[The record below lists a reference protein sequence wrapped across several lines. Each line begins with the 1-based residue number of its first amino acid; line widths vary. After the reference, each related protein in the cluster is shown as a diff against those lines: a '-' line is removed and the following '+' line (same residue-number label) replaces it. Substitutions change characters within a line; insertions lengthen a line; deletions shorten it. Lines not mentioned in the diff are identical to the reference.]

1 MTRTSA
7 NTQTATPTVATG
19 WRGRRGLVRQRPH
32 RVTTRHLQAA
42 YPFQTQGAITAR
54 GCLIGVEAN
63 GGGAFTYCPWTFEA
77 EHPGLLSNPNM
88 LVLGNQNAGKSTG
101 VKAYLYRQ
109 VGVFG
114 RRAIVTDVKRE
125 YVALARALGGT
136 VISLRPSDPGPPPP
150 DAAVRGGSG
159 AGSVAGPAAG
169 SDAVGVGVRLN
180 PLSPWAPRADRL
192 MLLYAVTEVALGR
205 PLTATEK
212 AMARAALDAADAA
225 ATTTRAGEATLPDVV
240 RLLFAPTPGMAAAQG
255 VTAAGF
261 AADAREVTNALDELV
276 AGQLAGMFD
285 GPTSAGIALDAPIT
299 VLDIADPGGTAGMG
313 ILMLCATAWQRAA
326 VMAGKSTGRVEPTI
340 HVTDEAWRA
349 LGVAREAEAAQE
361 RTKLSRDHNVS
372 SIYLVHKLADL
383 KASGDAGS
391 RVRAITE
398 NLVADCATR
407 VIYAQPPSEIPT
419 LRDALG
425 LTDTEIAVV
434 TSPRIMRTGQA
445 LWKIAD
451 RSFLVQTL
459 LSPAEAALVA
469 TRETMARAAPAATP
483 HLATPPGS
491 TPYGAQRRAPRPAW
505 GPAPGEGCG

>member
-1 MTRTSA
+1 MTRTAAS
-7 NTQTATPTVATG
+7 TQPATATVGAG
-19 WRGRRGLVRQRPH
+19 WWGRRGLVRQRPH

-42 YPFQTQGAITAR
+42 YPFQTQGAITTR
-54 GCLIGVEAN
+54 GCLIGIEAN

-125 YVALARALGGT
+125 YLPLARALGGT
-136 VISLRPSDPGPPPP
+136 VISLRPTDTHPPGPAMREYDAEPENQDRAEEEMEPRGHHLP
-150 DAAVRGGSG
+150 DQAPEPETRVGAAPG
-159 AGSVAGPAAG
+159 AAA
-169 SDAVGVGVRLN
+169 GVGVRLN

-212 AMARAALDAADAA
+212 AMARAGLDAADTAA
-225 ATTTRAGEATLPDVV
+225 PATRAGEATLPDVV
-240 RLLFAPTPGMAAAQG
+240 RALFAPTSAMAAAQG
-255 VTAAGF
+255 VTAGRF

-276 AGQLAGMFD
+276 GGQLAGMFD
-285 GPTSAGIALDAPIT
+285 GPTSPGIALDAPIT
-299 VLDIADPGGTAGMG
+299 VLDIADPGGVAGMG

-326 VMAGKSTGRVEPTI
+326 VMAGKTAGHVQPTI

-407 VIYAQPPSEIPT
+407 VVYAQPPSEIPT
-419 LRDALG
+419 LREALG

-459 LSPAEAALVA
+459 LSPAETALVA
-469 TRETMARAAPAATP
+469 TR
-483 HLATPPGS
+483 
-491 TPYGAQRRAPRPAW
+491 
-505 GPAPGEGCG
+505 